1 MKSACYYNVC
11 ILLCIP
17 CICFYN
23 VDPVVKDQTSVG
35 NLATVAVLPIS
46 RDVQITSF
54 TLELQHALQV
64 IGKLPNGEKSFFFQ
78 NSYSTPH
85 LLKRYIIYSYG
96 MYMCFIFLGST
107 MRLTSDIVKENL
119 GSAALDR

>member
-1 MKSACYYNVC
+1 MTAFYYACLVHVF
-11 ILLCIP
+11 
-17 CICFYN
+17 CFYN

-64 IGKLPNGEKSFFFQ
+64 IGKLQNGEKSFFF
-78 NSYSTPH
+78 SK
-85 LLKRYIIYSYG
+85 LLQYPS
-96 MYMCFIFLGST
+96 S
-107 MRLTSDIVKENL
+107 VKTL
-119 GSAALDR
+119 HYL